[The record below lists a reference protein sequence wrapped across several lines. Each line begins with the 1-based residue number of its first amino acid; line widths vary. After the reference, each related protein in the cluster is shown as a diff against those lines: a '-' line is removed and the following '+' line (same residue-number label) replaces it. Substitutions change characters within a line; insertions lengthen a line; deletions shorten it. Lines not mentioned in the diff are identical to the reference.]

1 MTNRLGSRIKQVLE
15 ERGMSQ
21 SQLARLVGVKQQT
34 ISYICS
40 PDNPASTSRYATQ
53 IAAALGVNPVWLQ
66 TGDGG
71 QYNPTVSIEVSGVR
85 TLVKRIPLL
94 ETDAVLPFLNGT
106 QQATSKQKGLE
117 MMTDHNVSDKA
128 FAIEIEGD
136 SMKPKFKSGDRVV
149 IEPDIRPEP
158 GDFVAASIGNA
169 ITFRKYRER
178 GEGGFELVPLNDDWP
193 TVSSASDSNIRVV
206 GVMIEHRS
214 YRNLK

>member
-1 MTNRLGSRIKQVLE
+1 
-15 ERGMSQ
+15 MSQ

-40 PDNPASTSRYATQ
+40 PESPASTSRYATQ

-94 ETDAVLPFLNGT
+94 ETEEVLPFLNGT
-106 QQATSKQKGLE
+106 HQETSKQGLE
-117 MMTDHNVSDKA
+117 MMTDHNVSNKA

-158 GDFVAASIGNA
+158 GDFVAASIGGA

-193 TVSSASDSNIRVV
+193 TVSSASDSDVRVV

-214 YRNLK
+214 YRTLK

>member
-1 MTNRLGSRIKQVLE
+1 MSSSLGSRIKQVLE
-15 ERGMSQ
+15 EKGMSQ

-40 PDNPASTSRYATQ
+40 PESPATTSRYATQ

-94 ETDAVLPFLNGT
+94 GTDEVLPFLDGT
-106 QQATSKQKGLE
+106 QQATSKQGLE
-117 MMTDHNVSDKA
+117 MMTDHSVSNSA

-149 IEPDIRPEP
+149 IEPSIQPEP

-193 TVSSASDSNIRVV
+193 TVSSASDGDVRVV

-214 YRNLK
+214 YRSLK